1 MFLLSTEGGKNVGTP
16 DVCNTPAAAGAPVPT
31 PYVNISD
38 CATSNPST
46 VAQSVFASGMPSVN
60 LSTEIPLSNGD
71 EAGTQMGVVSGEI
84 MGLTRF
90 QSGSTK
96 VFIEGSP
103 AQRLTSS
110 TGQNGSNMNCLGTTV
125 APGQTIVMILS

>member
-1 MFLLSTEGGKNVGTP
+1 MGAP

-46 VAQSVFASGMPSVN
+46 TALSVLASGMPSVN
-60 LSTEIPLSNGD
+60 LNTEIPLSNGD
-71 EAGTQMGVVSGEI
+71 EAGTQLGVISGEI
-84 MGLTRF
+84 MSLTRF

-96 VFIEGSP
+96 VYIEGAP
-103 AQRLTSS
+103 AQRLTST
-110 TGQNGSNMNCLGTTV
+110 TGQNGTNMNCVGTTI
-125 APGQTIVMILS
+125 APGQTTVLILS